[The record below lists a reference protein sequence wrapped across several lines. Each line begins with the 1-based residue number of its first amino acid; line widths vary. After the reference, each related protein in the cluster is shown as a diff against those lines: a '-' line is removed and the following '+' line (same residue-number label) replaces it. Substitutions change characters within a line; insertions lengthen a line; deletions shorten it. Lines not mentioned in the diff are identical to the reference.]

1 MKKLVLVLVL
11 VLAFALPV
19 LANPFVDVP
28 LNHWAYDSVQSLAA
42 KGVIVGYPDGTF
54 GGAKSLTRYEF
65 AEATAKALAYVEGMD
80 FAAAEDVAILE
91 KLAIEFADELASL
104 GVTVADLEASLGT
117 NTEAIAALETT
128 VAKLDTFFEPVKITG
143 SFTATFTDKYLKYD
157 DTEEKY
163 AKDPAYPGSKLE
175 AEGEIN
181 LVATINDNTTAGV
194 TFHTKEAP
202 TTELLEDSLA
212 DTVTVDLF
220 FIDFADGENVAKLY
234 AGNIASADVGN
245 FTALNLMFDDEYESP
260 VYAWDD
266 EYFRGLWASWNLLGA
281 NFSLIS
287 EVDRFY
293 TLKGQ
298 AGPIGAYVSLDR
310 VTVTSADY
318 EDFGEV
324 IVGADLNYTFEDGV
338 TNAKLDAAYQMGMED
353 YGVAGAL
360 STKVGEDGE
369 VGLAVDGHYIQEG
382 FAPTVSSFDP
392 NTMGGGASISYLLD
406 VGGLEKTEATLAYD
420 YESDIPAEGDDAVV
434 GTNEVTV
441 TLAFTMDAVTE
452 ETATLE
458 GTYEIPAEGDDAVYT
473 VSAEFANYPV
483 ADKLKVSAYGE
494 YTNVASV
501 NLGVDNVDYTFYGT
515 LTLDYAY
522 SDATAFQ
529 LEGRWDSDPLDLP
542 KYSAYAE
549 VAHTLATNT
558 TLTVSYEL
566 NDWDDEVLDGVGTF
580 ETELAVTF

>member
-54 GGAKSLTRYEF
+54 GGGKTMTRYEF

-80 FAAAEDVAILE
+80 FASAEDVAILE

-104 GVTVADLEASLGT
+104 GVTVADLEASLGA

-143 SFTATFTDKYLKYD
+143 SFTATYTDAYLAYNIAD
-157 DTEEKY
+157 EKY
-163 AKDPAYPGSKLE
+163 AKDPAYTGSTLT
-175 AEGEIN
+175 AEGELN

-194 TFHTKEAP
+194 TFYTEEALDAAAV
-202 TTELLEDSLA
+202 TA
-212 DTVTVDLF
+212 DTF
-220 FIDFADGENVAKLY
+220 FIDFADGEHFAKLY
-234 AGNIASADVGN
+234 AGNIASADVGS
-245 FTALNLMFDDEYESP
+245 FTALSLIFNDEYESP

-298 AGPIGAYVSLDR
+298 SGPIGAYVSLDR

-324 IVGADLNYTFEDGV
+324 IVGADLNYTLEDGV

-353 YGVAGAL
+353 YGLAGAL
-360 STKVGEDGE
+360 STKLGEDGE
-369 VGLAVDGHYIQEG
+369 VGLAVDGHYIQAG
-382 FAPTVSSFDP
+382 FTPTAGNFDP
-392 NTMGGGASISYLLD
+392 NTMGGGASVSFLLD

-420 YESDIPAEGDDAVV
+420 YESDIPAEGDDAEV

-458 GTYEIPAEGDDAVYT
+458 GTVEIPAEGDDAVYT
-473 VSAEFANYPV
+473 VSAEYANYPV

-494 YTNVASV
+494 YTNTPSVA
-501 NLGVDNVDYTFYGT
+501 LAEAEDYTYYGT

-522 SDATAFQ
+522 SDATTFQ
-529 LEGRWDSDPLDLP
+529 LEGRYDSDPLVQGLP

-558 TLTVSYEL
+558 TLTVSYDL
-566 NDWDDEVLDGVGTF
+566 NDWDDGVEDGVGTF
-580 ETELAVTF
+580 EAELAVTF

>member
-54 GGAKSLTRYEF
+54 GGARTMTRYEF
-65 AEATAKALAYVEGMD
+65 AEAVAKALAYVEGMD
-80 FAAAEDVAILE
+80 FASAEDVAILE
-91 KLAIEFADELASL
+91 KLAIEF
-104 GVTVADLEASLGT
+104 
-117 NTEAIAALETT
+117 AALETT

-143 SFTATFTDKYLKYD
+143 SFTATYTDAYLAYNIAD
-157 DTEEKY
+157 EKY
-163 AKDPAYPGSKLE
+163 AKDPAYTGSTLT
-175 AEGEIN
+175 AEGELN

-194 TFHTKEAP
+194 TFYTEEALDAAAV
-202 TTELLEDSLA
+202 TA
-212 DTVTVDLF
+212 DTF
-220 FIDFADGENVAKLY
+220 FIDFADGENFAKLY

-245 FTALNLMFDDEYESP
+245 IGVLGLVFNDEYESP

-266 EYFRGLWASWNLLGA
+266 EYFRGLWVSTNLLGA
-281 NFSLIS
+281 NVSLIS

-293 TLKGQ
+293 DLKATFGDFGVY
-298 AGPIGAYVSLDR
+298 ASLDR
-310 VTVTSADY
+310 VTATSADY
-318 EDFGEV
+318 ADFGEV
-324 IVGADLNYTFEDGV
+324 IVGADLDYTFADEV
-338 TNAKLDAAYQMGMED
+338 TNVKLDAAYQMGMED
-353 YGVAGAL
+353 FGVAGVV
-360 STKVGEDGE
+360 STKVGENDE
-369 VGLAVDGHYIQEG
+369 IGLGVNGHYIEVG
-382 FAPTVSSFDP
+382 FAPTAGNYNPDP
-392 NTMGGGASISYLLD
+392 TTILGGNGGLMGGGASVSYLLD
-406 VGGLEKTEATLAYD
+406 VAGLEKTEATLAYD
-420 YESDIPAEGDDAVV
+420 YESDIPAEGDDAVI
-434 GTNEVTV
+434 GTNEVTA

-458 GTYEIPAEGDDAVYT
+458 VTYDIPLSGVDAEYE
-473 VSAEFANYPV
+473 VSAELANYPV
-483 ADKLKVSAYGE
+483 ADKLKLSAYAD
-494 YTNVASV
+494 YSSAASE
-501 NLGVDNVDYTFYGT
+501 NLLVQEDYTYYGT

-529 LEGRWDSDPLDLP
+529 LEGRYDSDPAVAGLP

-558 TLTVSYEL
+558 TLTVSYVL
-566 NDWDDEVLDGVGTF
+566 NDWDDGVLDGVGTF

>member
-1 MKKLVLVLVL
+1 MKKLALVLVLVF
-11 VLAFALPV
+11 VFALPV

-80 FAAAEDVAILE
+80 FAAADDVAILE

-104 GVTVADLEASLGT
+104 GVTVADLEAALGA
-117 NTEAIAALETT
+117 NSEAIAALETT
-128 VAKLDTFFEPVKITG
+128 VAKLDTFFEPVVISG
-143 SFTATFTDKYLKYD
+143 SFTATYTDSYMAYD
-157 DTEEKY
+157 TVEGNY
-163 AKDPAYPGSKLE
+163 AKDPAYTGSTLE
-175 AEGEIN
+175 AEGELT
-181 LVATINDNTTAGV
+181 LVATINDKTTAGV
-194 TFHTKEAP
+194 TFYTEEA
-202 TTELLEDSLA
+202 LEA
-212 DTVTVDLF
+212 AAVTVDTF
-220 FIDFADGENVAKLY
+220 FIDFADGEDFVKLY
-234 AGNIASADVGN
+234 AGNIASADVGS
-245 FTALNLMFDDEYESP
+245 FTALSLIFNDEYESP

-298 AGPIGAYVSLDR
+298 SGPIGAYVSLDR

-318 EDFGEV
+318 EDFGEI

-353 YGVAGAL
+353 YGLAVAL

-369 VGLAVDGHYIQEG
+369 VGLAVDGHYIQAD
-382 FAPTVSSFDP
+382 FTPTAGNFDP
-392 NTMGGGASISYLLD
+392 NTMGGGASVSYLLD
-406 VGGLEKTEATLAYD
+406 VAGLEKTEATLAYD
-420 YESDIPAEGDDAVV
+420 YESDIPAEGDDAVI
-434 GTNEVTV
+434 GTNEVTA

-458 GTYEIPAEGDDAVYT
+458 GTVEIPAEGDDAIIT
-473 VSAEFANYPV
+473 VSAEYANYPV
-483 ADKLKVSAYGE
+483 ADKLKLSVYGE
-494 YTNVASV
+494 YTNTPSVA
-501 NLGVDNVDYTFYGT
+501 LAEAEDYTYYGT

-529 LEGRWDSDPLDLP
+529 LEGRWDSDPLVQGLP
-542 KYSAYAE
+542 KYSIYTE

-558 TLTVSYEL
+558 TLTVSYDL
-566 NDWDDEVLDGVGTF
+566 NDWDDGVEDGVGTF
-580 ETELAVTF
+580 EAELEVTF